1 MQKHLNTVMNIA
13 DMLNDA
19 SIDSVLA
26 IDKSWQIIAWNKTTE
41 SISGFRKQDVMGKH
55 LMEIFPQINSDAE
68 MLTAYGLALEGKKS
82 FLPAKAGLF
91 MRSHYENHF
100 IPLQDEDGHI
110 VGVMTLM
117 HDVAHRI
124 KAEMQ
129 LQQLN
134 AQLKEKYQ
142 QLEKANAELAT
153 FTSITGND
161 LKEPLKKV
169 YTALEMIVMND
180 GPRLSDSSKAGLRRM
195 QASLNRVKLLLDDI
209 LAISTANSF
218 SGDYTTV
225 DLNQVIRTVQV
236 ALRNKIRESEA
247 TINID
252 SLPSVS
258 GSEQMLRNLF
268 YNLLDNAIKFQ
279 SSGAKPVIE
288 VSAEKVQKPNGHSLS
303 PVQYKEYAAIRFR
316 DNGIGFTAGEAEKIF
331 NMFERLNARSDYP
344 GSGIGLTICRKIA
357 EAHGGFIEAQ
367 GEPGQGATF
376 TCYLP
381 I

>member
-1 MQKHLNTVMNIA
+1 MEKHLKSAMHIA

-26 IDKSWQIIAWNKTTE
+26 IDTQWQIIAWNKTTE
-41 SISGFRKQDVMGKH
+41 NISGINKRDALGRH
-55 LMEIFPQINSDAE
+55 LMEIFPQINADEE
-68 MLTAYGLALEGKKS
+68 MLTAYGMALEGKKS

-91 MRSHYENHF
+91 NRAHYENHF
-100 IPLQDEDGHI
+100 IPLQDGDGNI
-110 VGVMTLM
+110 VGVMNLM

-129 LQQLN
+129 LQHLN

-153 FTSITGND
+153 FTAITGND

-169 YTALEMIVMND
+169 YTSLEMIVMND
-180 GPRLSDSSKAGLRRM
+180 GARLSDSSKAGLRRM

-209 LAISTANSF
+209 LAISTASSY
-218 SGDYTTV
+218 SGEYTQV
-225 DLNQVIRTVQV
+225 DLNQVMRTVQV
-236 ALRNKIRESEA
+236 SLRNKIKESEA
-247 TINID
+247 NIHVD
-252 SLPSVS
+252 QLPSVL
-258 GSEQMLRNLF
+258 GYEEMLRNLF

-279 SSGAKPVIE
+279 PFGNTPAITI
-288 VSAEKVQKPNGHSLS
+288 SAQTVQKP
-303 PVQYKEYAAIRFR
+303 AANELPSGPQKDYVALQFR
-316 DNGIGFTAGEAEKIF
+316 DNGIGFSAEDNERIF
-331 NMFERLNARSDYP
+331 TMFEKLNARTDYP
-344 GSGIGLTICRKIA
+344 GSGIGLTVCRKIV
-357 EAHGGFIEAQ
+357 EAHGGYIEAR
-367 GEPGQGATF
+367 GEPGKGATF